1 MEKFRNGTATM
12 TDETLR
18 DLVTKHDSTINSLV
32 VSVEH
37 LVTAQAKTNEQQVET
52 NKRLQE
58 ISKYLAKQAV
68 FDSQLAT
75 MDRELTESF
84 KRVHQRID
92 VMEAVQNSDTGCN
105 SVKLLNK
112 DVQSIARDVIRLIGT
127 VEDEKLKVDAV
138 DKAVKTYPSA
148 GTIKWLIGGI
158 LVYLVSFG
166 TYVVQSIQAL
176 NETDIRVTTMLKH
189 SGLSE

>member
-1 MEKFRNGTATM
+1 M

-32 VSVEH
+32 ISVEH
-37 LVTAQAKTNEQQVET
+37 LVAAQAKTNEQQAET

-68 FDSQLAT
+68 FDSQLST

-92 VMEAVQNSDTGCN
+92 IIESVQNSDTGCN

-127 VEDEKLKVDAV
+127 VEDEKLKVEAV
-138 DKAVKTYPSA
+138 DKVIKTYPSS
-148 GTIKWLIGGI
+148 GTIRWVIGGI
-158 LVYLVSFG
+158 LLYLVSFG
-166 TYVVQSIQAL
+166 TYVVQSMQAL

-189 SGLSE
+189 TGLVE